1 MMCTMLLLCVYM
13 HLLSTARLIFPPALW
28 LLSTKCIL
36 TIHSYNSAYCTLP
49 PPSQCVCVWCTGC
62 GCRKPREGGDGSST
76 GANCGPDTHTAV
88 HIYIW
93 VSVCVCVWGGW
104 TTIKYFIAYVI
115 ERLLQRGREWQ
126 GERGGVSVFDICIS
140 TTSGITCLTSERSL
154 IQYQEETQTPV

>member
-1 MMCTMLLLCVYM
+1 MWWCAQCCYSVSTCISG
-13 HLLSTARLIFPPALW
+13 LSTARLIFPPALW

-36 TIHSYNSAYCTLP
+36 TIHSYNSTYCTLP

-93 VSVCVCVWGGW
+93 VSVCVCVCGGAEQQLNISLR
-104 TTIKYFIAYVI
+104 T
-115 ERLLQRGREWQ
+115 LLSDCCREGGNGRVKE
-126 GERGGVSVFDICIS
+126 VVCLY
-140 TTSGITCLTSERSL
+140 LTSVSAPRVEL
-154 IQYQEETQTPV
+154 LA